1 MRSEPRDWEID
12 KVYRRKNKID
22 PKPPYQ
28 RGPVW
33 NEAKKQLLID
43 TIFRNYDIP
52 KIYLRKLPGGLEFEH
67 GVADGQQRL
76 RAIWDFL
83 DDKFS
88 ISKESDPFDNFGDL
102 KGKKYS
108 KLSSDV
114 QDSFCDFG
122 LTIVEIFDASDI
134 EIRDLFLRLQEG
146 VSLNPAEKRNAFV
159 GGMRD
164 FIAELAAVPHPVLPL
179 TKISNKRYDWDDLL
193 AHITCLE
200 LAGGATDIKAVN
212 LKKMYENEDDF
223 ESTSKESKKIKK
235 VLNYMANTLREEP
248 PEMNIKWGFVD
259 LYLAISVLDEK
270 YILKGH
276 EEDFLSFYISLEK
289 ERRAVDDSADLLED
303 KDPWNRDLYDYIEAF
318 QRDGAKKKNIKARH
332 NVYVKRILRDIPGL
346 ITKDPQRQFTRDQ
359 KVVLWRRDGGIC
371 QKCKKKVKFENM
383 HADHATAHSKGGV
396 TKIENGQTLCGPC
409 NTKKGSK

>member
-200 LAGGATDIKAVN
+200 LVYCPI
-212 LKKMYENEDDF
+212 
-223 ESTSKESKKIKK
+223 
-235 VLNYMANTLREEP
+235 
-248 PEMNIKWGFVD
+248 
-259 LYLAISVLDEK
+259 IS
-270 YILKGH
+270 
-276 EEDFLSFYISLEK
+276 
-289 ERRAVDDSADLLED
+289 
-303 KDPWNRDLYDYIEAF
+303 
-318 QRDGAKKKNIKARH
+318 
-332 NVYVKRILRDIPGL
+332 
-346 ITKDPQRQFTRDQ
+346 FT
-359 KVVLWRRDGGIC
+359 
-371 QKCKKKVKFENM
+371 
-383 HADHATAHSKGGV
+383 
-396 TKIENGQTLCGPC
+396 
-409 NTKKGSK
+409 